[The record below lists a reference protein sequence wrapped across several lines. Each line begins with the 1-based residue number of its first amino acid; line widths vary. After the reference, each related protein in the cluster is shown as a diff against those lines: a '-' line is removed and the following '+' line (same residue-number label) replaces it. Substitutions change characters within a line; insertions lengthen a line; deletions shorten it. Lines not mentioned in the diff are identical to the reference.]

1 MANYLKNEDL
11 LNELILSKSKG
22 DLTKNVIKYF
32 NLMIDKI
39 GTEFSYEFAE
49 DRQDCRSEAML
60 NVLKYWR
67 TFDINITTNA
77 FSWFTQTIKTGYTIG
92 FNRITKKRKRNIS
105 ISNFEELNF

>member
-1 MANYLKNEDL
+1 MSNYLKNEDL

-77 FSWFTQTIKTGYTIG
+77 FSYTIG
-92 FNRITKKRKRNIS
+92 FNRITKKRKKNIS